1 MGYTTLSKSA
11 VQWIINKCKATFLPK
26 TGGTVTG
33 GVEFWNSL
41 CLGTA
46 LDIIVTDKSAS
57 PSHARLVDMN
67 GRTSVFN
74 GIKALTAQGDYLY
87 CADLNPK
94 YTVTSNYASLV
105 KEPRDIS
112 GKQIEG
118 LFDNNFA
125 SNFMLYTANL
135 ETTPWVLTIRTSDN
149 SSITATDTLSLWFFQ
164 HRLYSSYG
172 KVQSYKVEVLAQ
184 NNSTNVWEWMTVVER
199 TNVND
204 ILNGIIVPVWYND
217 GIHGNAAY
225 GNIRGIRITI
235 SKADST
241 GSFREGFLPIC
252 AVQLRDHRPSMKPSE
267 GLGAL
272 DIRGGN
278 IFGPVIAKGPTA
290 KFVGALQGN
299 ADTATNAAK
308 VNEHTVESNVPA
320 NAKFT
325 DTTYPAAT
333 ASSDGLMAKADKA
346 KLDGFGV
353 ATEYAKK
360 AEVALKPIVYQN
372 ITVPAS
378 AWGSGAGFAGV
389 TRTRYADIA
398 LAGVTSDLYATV
410 TFNPDDIDNYNLAG
424 ICATKDG
431 KITIYAEYAP
441 SVAITIPT
449 IICLKA

>member
-1 MGYTTLSKSA
+1 MASYKWSEGA
-11 VQWIINKCKATFLPK
+11 VKWLLDKCKATFLPK

-33 GVEFWNSL
+33 GVEFRNSL
-41 CLGTA
+41 TLGTA
-46 LDIIVTDKSAS
+46 LDNRVTDKSAS
-57 PSHARLVDMN
+57 PSHAQLLDMN

-94 YTVTSNYASLV
+94 YTVTSNYASNV
-105 KEPRDIS
+105 KVPRDIS

-118 LFDNNFA
+118 LFDNDFS
-125 SNFMLYTANL
+125 SNFFLYTANL

-149 SSITATDTLSLWFFQ
+149 NNITATDVLSLWFFQ
-164 HRLYSSYG
+164 HRLRDAYG
-172 KVQSYKVEVLAQ
+172 KVQSYKVEVLTK

-204 ILNGIIVPVWYND
+204 VLNGMILPIWYND
-217 GIHGNAAY
+217 GIHGGGNY
-225 GNIRGIRITI
+225 GYIRGIRITI

-241 GSFREGFLPIC
+241 GSYNEGFLPIC

-272 DIRGGN
+272 DIRGGD

-299 ADTATNAAK
+299 ADTATNATK
-308 VNEHTVESNVPA
+308 VNNHTVESNVPA

-333 ASSDGLMAKADKA
+333 ASADGLMAKTDKA
-346 KLDGFGV
+346 KLDGFGA

-360 AEVALKPIVYQN
+360 SEVAVKPIVYQN
-372 ITVPAS
+372 ISVPVS
-378 AWGSGAGFAGV
+378 AWASGASLAGA

-398 LAGVTSDLYATV
+398 LAGVTSDMYATV
-410 TFNPDDIDNYNLAG
+410 TFNPGDIDNYNLAG
-424 ICATKDG
+424 ICATGNG